1 MHQDNKI
8 SLLFIVFSCLA
19 LYLVNLHVIPIDIM
33 EARNFV
39 TAREM
44 LQDGN
49 WFHTTLN
56 GFPRYEKPP
65 LPTWITALF
74 GSVFGLHTWALRL
87 PSALMTLISLYFLFK
102 ITHTLHLR
110 TEIAKLSI
118 LVAST
123 SFYILFSGKNGQW
136 DIYTHGFA
144 IIGLWYFLKL
154 LQKNNKAIEYAIL
167 SGVFFGFS
175 ILSKGPV
182 AIYAL
187 VLPFMLTYF
196 IVYGKENW
204 RKKWKF
210 FGLTILISFFIGISW
225 YAGVYF
231 SNPERLMQTVTKE
244 SGNWTS
250 YNVRPFYYYWSF
262 FTQSGIWTIAAL
274 LAILTPL
281 FRKIKW
287 QSSKHKFSYLW
298 TMLSL
303 LLLSFIPEKKSRYL
317 LPVLFPLAMT
327 TAVYLYY
334 WKLHPNR
341 KDTWSKI
348 NLGVLKFTPIVL
360 SVLIFCATCFLLIT
374 EKWNWSM
381 LQVVA
386 LCAVCLVLFIIL
398 IRNTKK
404 PQASLY
410 AYTLLCIAIVWFGLP
425 YAFLNNTNDAYQPIS
440 VIHSYE
446 KQLKLNTF
454 AMTNPTPEFV
464 WDYGSKIAVW
474 STDMQHTIKGNLG
487 ILVNDED
494 LEVFYKTFE
503 DKHIEHITRVD
514 MNNAF
519 VGSKS
524 HRGRLYIDYYLVK
537 NRAD

>member
-1 MHQDNKI
+1 MYKDNKV
-8 SLLFIVFSCLA
+8 SLVFIIFTCLA
-19 LYLVNLHVIPIDIM
+19 LYLVNLQVIPIDIM
-33 EARNFV
+33 EARNFI

-74 GSVFGLHTWALRL
+74 GSIFGLHTWALRL
-87 PSALMTLISLYFLFK
+87 PSTLMTLTIFYFLFK
-102 ITHTLHLR
+102 ITHRLHFR
-110 TEIAKLSI
+110 TEIAKLSV

-144 IIGLWYFLKL
+144 IIGSWYFLKL
-154 LQKNNKAIEYAIL
+154 FQENNKAIKYAIL
-167 SGVFFGFS
+167 AGVFFGFS

-187 VLPFMLTYF
+187 VLPFMLSYF
-196 IVYGKENW
+196 LIYGKDSW
-204 RKKWKF
+204 RQKWKF
-210 FGLTILISFFIGISW
+210 LGLTISISLIIGVSW

-231 SNPERLMQTVTKE
+231 SNSEKLMHTVTKE

-262 FTQSGIWTIAAL
+262 FTQSGIWTLAAL

-287 QSSKHKFSYLW
+287 KNSKHKFSYLW
-298 TMLSL
+298 TVLSL
-303 LLLSFIPEKKSRYL
+303 FLLSIIPEKKSRYL

-334 WKLHPNR
+334 WILHPNR
-341 KDTWSKI
+341 NDTWSKV
-348 NLGVLKFTPIVL
+348 NLSILKYTPRIL
-360 SVLIFCATCFLLIT
+360 SALIFCATCYLFITKEWNSNMLLP
-374 EKWNWSM
+374 
-381 LQVVA
+381 LA
-386 LCAVCLVLFIIL
+386 LGILCLVIFIVL
-398 IRNTKK
+398 IRSTKK
-404 PQASLY
+404 LQFSLY
-410 AYTLLCIAIVWFGLP
+410 AYALLCIALVWFALP
-425 YAFLNNTNDAYQPIS
+425 YAFSNYTNDAYQPMS
-440 VIHSYE
+440 AIHSYE
-446 KQLKLNTF
+446 KKLNLNTF
-454 AMTNPTPEFV
+454 AITNPTPEFV

-474 STDMQHTIKGNLG
+474 PKDRQHTIKGNLG
-487 ILVNDED
+487 VLVNEENLD
-494 LEVFYKTFE
+494 VFLNTFE
-503 DKHIEHITRVD
+503 GKHIEHITRVD
-514 MNNAF
+514 MNNASE
-519 VGSKS
+519 GTKS
-524 HRGRLYIDYYLVK
+524 HRGRLYVDYYLVK
-537 NRAD
+537 NRAE